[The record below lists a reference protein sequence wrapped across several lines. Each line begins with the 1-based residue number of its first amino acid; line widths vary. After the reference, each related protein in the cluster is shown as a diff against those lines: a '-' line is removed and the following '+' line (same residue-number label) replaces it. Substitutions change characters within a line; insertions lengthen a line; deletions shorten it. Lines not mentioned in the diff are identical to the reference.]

1 MAITLRYTGTDTGGK
16 TSELTYQEMNDN
28 LKSYYYSSSL
38 NSNTLVLYTTGSV
51 SHSIDLSSYLDNTNI
66 YKDDG
71 TLTSART
78 VTGDGNNI
86 TFNFGS
92 SNFTIQTSEEQDVSI
107 TGLGTV
113 NSDTVLAID
122 RNGKLSLM
130 STSSFGVGG
139 GTPGGSDTQVQY
151 NNGGSFGGAA
161 IYFDDVNSTVG
172 INVAPYT
179 NRALAISSSL
189 GIPMRLQSTVATANR
204 IQFVNASSNA
214 NGVLAGATDGDNFHI
229 QQTFQVGEEVP
240 TLETNFY
247 ISSSGETYLPRI
259 ATSTKANVIGY
270 DTATGEL
277 TYYSTASFGGGSA
290 TPGGSD
296 TYVQFNDGGST
307 FGGDSGLTYNK
318 TTNRLTITAPSSP
331 TRTAPNLL
339 LNSELANVT
348 AGEVFGVIAANNTTD
363 QYNPAN
369 YPASIQFTA
378 DTNFAPGNY
387 DARIGLFVN
396 NNATETEA
404 LRLKSSGQASLP
416 QYGSGTFTGTNAYY
430 LAVSASGEVIE
441 TAPPGGFTRPG
452 SDTSITYDT
461 YLQTVNT
468 YSVNAVGTN
477 PSAPSSNGDVSIR
490 YAVSNIGSNVD
501 RIDVYDSDG
510 TDRSATLLNL
520 AISGSITLLQV
531 GAGGHTEVYRI
542 ISVTD
547 NGSYVSYAVSW
558 VSGDDAAISTITT
571 DTFTFNADYE
581 YELST
586 GYNRLLVTNNSNSS
600 ANQLRFAPP
609 AGASAGDEVIV
620 ELKVNTGSVNVRPT
634 YLVRNGTPT
643 FQVARRVSEINGSTV
658 SAIELDTNDVAI
670 MKFQVNDIGSVEGL
684 MLLGA
689 AQMVYA

>member
-38 NSNTLVLYTTGSV
+38 SGSTLQMYTTGSV
-51 SHSIDLSSYLDNTNI
+51 SHSIDLSSFLDNTNTNI
-66 YKDDG
+66 YNTDG
-71 TLTSART
+71 TLTGNRT
-78 VTGDGNNI
+78 VAGDGSSL
-86 TFNFGS
+86 TFDFQS
-92 SNFTIQTSEEQDVSI
+92 ANFTIQTAEEQSVTI
-107 TGLGTV
+107 TGLPQA
-113 NSDTVLAID
+113 NSAQILGID
-122 RNGKLSLM
+122 GSGNLSLM
-130 STSSFGVGG
+130 LTSSIPGQGGTDTNLYNTNGTLTAARTVTANANNLTFSFADANFTIGSGG
-139 GTPGGSDTQVQY
+139 GTGGDVIISDLRQASTDSMMMINAGTGVVSWMATSSLGLGGSTSPGGSDTQVQ
-151 NNGGSFGGAA
+151 
-161 IYFDDVNSTVG
+161 
-172 INVAPYT
+172 
-179 NRALAISSSL
+179 
-189 GIPMRLQSTVATANR
+189 
-204 IQFVNASSNA
+204 
-214 NGVLAGATDGDNFHI
+214 
-229 QQTFQVGEEVP
+229 
-240 TLETNFY
+240 
-247 ISSSGETYLPRI
+247 
-259 ATSTKANVIGY
+259 
-270 DTATGEL
+270 
-277 TYYSTASFGGGSA
+277 
-290 TPGGSD
+290 
-296 TYVQFNDGGST
+296 FNDSGN

-318 TTNRLTITAPSSP
+318 TSNRLTITAPSSP

-348 AGEVFGVIAANNTTD
+348 AGEVFGVIAANNATD
-363 QYNPAN
+363 QYNPAS
-369 YPASIQFTA
+369 YPASIQFVA

-461 YLQTVNT
+461 YLQTINT
-468 YSVNAVGTN
+468 YSVNAVGTS
-477 PSAPSSNGDVSIR
+477 PAAPSSNGDVSIR

-520 AISGSITLLQV
+520 AISGSITIAQV
-531 GAGGHTEVYRI
+531 GAGAHTEVYRI

-547 NGSYVSYAVSW
+547 NTSYVSYAVSW
-558 VSGDDAAISTITT
+558 VSGDDAAMSTITT

-581 YELST
+581 YTLST
-586 GYNRLLVTNNSNSS
+586 GYNRLLVTNNSNSA
-600 ANQLRFAPP
+600 ANQFRLAPP

-620 ELKVNTGSVNVRPT
+620 ELKINTSGVNVRPT
-634 YLVRNGTPT
+634 YYVRTGTPT
-643 FQVARRVSEINGSTV
+643 FMIANRVSQIDGGT
-658 SAIELDTNDVAI
+658 ITGMELDTNDIAI
-670 MKFQVNDIGSVEGL
+670 MRFQVNDIGSIEGL

-689 AQMVYA
+689 VQMVNA

>member
-38 NSNTLVLYTTGSV
+38 SGSTLQMYTTGSV
-51 SHSIDLSSYLDNTNI
+51 SHSIDLSSFLDNTNTNI
-66 YKDDG
+66 YNTDG
-71 TLTSART
+71 TLTGNRT
-78 VTGDGNNI
+78 VAGDGSSL
-86 TFNFGS
+86 TFDFQS
-92 SNFTIQTSEEQDVSI
+92 SNFTIQTAEEQSVAI
-107 TGLGTV
+107 TGLPQA
-113 NSDTVLAID
+113 NSAQILGID
-122 RNGKLSLM
+122 GSGNLSLM
-130 STSSFGVGG
+130 LTSSIPGQG
-139 GTPGGSDTQVQY
+139 GTDTNLYNTNGTLTGTRTVTASGSNLTFDFGDADFTVQSGGSFGGRINFQDLRAATGSSVVMINPTTGAISHLTTGSLTSIFSSAPGGSDTQVQ
-151 NNGGSFGGAA
+151 
-161 IYFDDVNSTVG
+161 
-172 INVAPYT
+172 
-179 NRALAISSSL
+179 
-189 GIPMRLQSTVATANR
+189 
-204 IQFVNASSNA
+204 
-214 NGVLAGATDGDNFHI
+214 
-229 QQTFQVGEEVP
+229 
-240 TLETNFY
+240 
-247 ISSSGETYLPRI
+247 
-259 ATSTKANVIGY
+259 
-270 DTATGEL
+270 
-277 TYYSTASFGGGSA
+277 
-290 TPGGSD
+290 
-296 TYVQFNDGGST
+296 FNDSGN

-318 TTNRLTITAPSSP
+318 TSNRLTITAPSSP

-363 QYNPAN
+363 QYNPAS
-369 YPASIQFTA
+369 YPASIQFVA

-441 TAPPGGFTRPG
+441 TAPPGGFIRPG

-468 YSVNAVGTN
+468 YSVNAVGTS
-477 PSAPSSNGDVSIR
+477 PAAPSSNGDVSIR

-520 AISGSITLLQV
+520 AISGSITITQV

-547 NGSYVSYAVSW
+547 NTSYVSYAVSW
-558 VSGDDAAISTITT
+558 VSGDDAAMSTITT
-571 DTFTFNADYE
+571 DTFTFDADYE
-581 YELST
+581 HTLST
-586 GYNRLLVTNNSNSS
+586 GYNRLLVTNNSNS
-600 ANQLRFAPP
+600 ATNQFRMAPP

-620 ELKVNTGSVNVRPT
+620 ELKINTSSVNVRPT
-634 YLVRNGTPT
+634 YYVRNGTPS
-643 FQVARRVSEINGSTV
+643 FMIVNRVSAMGSGTLT
-658 SAIELDTNDVAI
+658 AMELDTNDIAI
-670 MKFQVNDIGSVEGL
+670 MRFQVNDIGSIEGL

-689 AQMVYA
+689 VQMVNA